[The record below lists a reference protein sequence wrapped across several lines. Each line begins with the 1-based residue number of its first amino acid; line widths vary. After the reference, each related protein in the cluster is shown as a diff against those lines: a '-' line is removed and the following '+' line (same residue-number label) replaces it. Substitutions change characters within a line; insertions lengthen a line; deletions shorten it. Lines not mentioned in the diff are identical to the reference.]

1 MESENV
7 ENGEPALQEEEQQ
20 NQEVAAVDSEQLEKA
35 ILEEYTPLDISVCPF
50 RGVSS
55 KSTIVD
61 ESEDFPEPV
70 DALVRLAAEEVLFL
84 SKRSF
89 VEIYVGECRKYGV
102 TPLRYVCEILD
113 DVEVN
118 PEQPVDVDLNRI
130 GCSNLQVQIILDCLV
145 IACPDRI
152 NTLNIS
158 HNLLMNSALAVC
170 LANLLQLAQR
180 IVYLDLSHNFL
191 GSAEA
196 AEVLAEALSNSAVR
210 KLNLSHC
217 HLNDRS
223 GMELFKA
230 LMLSFS
236 IEEVDVSWNRLEHLT
251 GVAAGA
257 FLGVNSTI
265 RELNLEGN
273 LLYLEKECI
282 VPFLKELAKNESL
295 QRLNLSWNALRG
307 ALFSS
312 ALYKAI
318 TASRLKVLNLEMNC
332 LRSEEAVALLKTF
345 RKCEIL
351 EEIYVGGNFFSED
364 ETKELVKA
372 FGRNPTMKVLS
383 LGDYQF
389 VNKVAGRLSK
399 RFMKRDPEKTIIYQ
413 GVLLSNPPR
422 PVDVPEMLLERC
434 RFLGFKPK
442 RKKRKRD
449 LGLFML
455 QLQKLESPVLERD
468 DFVAMV
474 KKFRIKLDKS
484 LLGSLMDAFAERKLV
499 DSGAMALK
507 YLGKYPTEW
516 PPEKPKKAKRKKK
529 KGVNGES
536 KGNKKAKK

>member
-1 MESENV
+1 METENFDDEGCISQEV
-7 ENGEPALQEEEQQ
+7 KQESQEPAEDFSGQDGEP
-20 NQEVAAVDSEQLEKA
+20 V
-35 ILEEYTPLDISVCPF
+35 LEERTPSDIYHITVCPF
-50 RGVSS
+50 QGASS

-61 ESEDFPEPV
+61 ESEEFPEPV
-70 DALVRLAAEEVLFL
+70 DPYGYLAAQEVPLL
-84 SKRSF
+84 TKQSF
-89 VEIYVGECRKYGV
+89 VEIYVAECRKYGV
-102 TPLRYVCEILD
+102 TPLRYVCKILED
-113 DVEVN
+113 TEQN
-118 PEQPVDVDLNRI
+118 PDQLVDVDLNRI
-130 GCSNLQVQIILDCLV
+130 GCSNLQVQIILDTLV
-145 IACPDRI
+145 TACPERI
-152 NTLNIS
+152 NTLDIR
-158 HNLLMNSALAVC
+158 HNLLMNRPLAIS

-180 IVYLDLSHNFL
+180 IVHLDLSHNFL
-191 GSAEA
+191 GSAET
-196 AEVLAEALSNSAVR
+196 AELAEALSNSAVR
-210 KLNLSHC
+210 KLSLSHC

-223 GMELFKA
+223 GMELFQA
-230 LMLSFS
+230 LTLSFS
-236 IEEVDVSWNRLEHLT
+236 IEEVDLSWNRLEHLT

-257 FLGVNSTI
+257 FLSVSSTI

-282 VPFLKELAKNESL
+282 VPFLKELTKNESL
-295 QRLNLSWNALRG
+295 RKLNLSWNALRG
-307 ALFSS
+307 ALFGS

-332 LRSEEAVALLKTF
+332 LRSEEAAALLKTF
-345 RKCEIL
+345 RKCELL

-372 FGRNPTMKVLS
+372 FGRNPSLRLLS
-383 LGDYQF
+383 VGEYQF
-389 VNKVAGRLSK
+389 VNKIAGRLSK
-399 RFMKRDPEKTIIYQ
+399 RFMKRDPTKAIIYQ

-422 PVDVPEMLLERC
+422 PVDVPEMLLDRC

-449 LGLFML
+449 LGHFML
-455 QLQKLESPVLERD
+455 QLQKLENPLLERD

-529 KGVNGES
+529 KGANG
-536 KGNKKAKK
+536 GKAKK